1 MKSRKILKLG
11 VPGTK
16 RWMLKYGEDL
26 YCVRYRYDIESKER
40 ITTVEIIVDRSKW
53 EVNNKKIPKNKM
65 IEIDLRF
72 EETDLRR
79 LVKNAGGRWNREKK
93 VWEMAYGEILSLG
106 LTKRIIKK
114 SY

>member
-1 MKSRKILKLG
+1 MKSRKILKPG
-11 VPGTK
+11 EPGTK

-65 IEIDLRF
+65 IEIDLRY

>member
-1 MKSRKILKLG
+1 M
-11 VPGTK
+11 PGTK

-65 IEIDLRF
+65 IEIDLRY